1 MHLVKRKT
9 KWRMKV
15 LYLDS
20 CNCDWGC
27 PCQFN
32 ARPTNG
38 SCFGV
43 GGVHIIE
50 GNYGDVNLGK
60 LNLLLALAYP
70 KAVHE
75 GHGRASYYVDDRTTD
90 EQFDALSRIV
100 TGEAGGDPFEF
111 YSKTLDD
118 YQAPRRARIAFSSK
132 GIRSEIVAEGVAEAR
147 LEPMRNP
154 VTGQVHRAVIELPG
168 GVEANRMDQASLR
181 RGFIDD
187 RYLKFESSGTYGS
200 ISKATWSGP

>member
-1 MHLVKRKT
+1 ME
-9 KWRMKV
+9 V

-43 GGVHIIE
+43 GGVHILK
-50 GNYGDVNLGK
+50 GNYGDIELGG
-60 LNLLLALAYP
+60 LNLLFALSYP
-70 KAVHE
+70 KAIHE
-75 GHGRASYYVDDRTTD
+75 GHGRASYYVDDHASED
-90 EQFDALSRIV
+90 QFEALSRIM
-100 TGEAGGDPFEF
+100 TGDAGGGPFEF
-111 YSKTLDD
+111 YSNTLDD
-118 YQAPRRARIAFSSK
+118 YQAPKKARITFSGK
-132 GIRSEIVAEGVAEAR
+132 GIRSEIISPGIAEAR

-154 VTGQVHRAVIELPG
+154 VDGKIHRAVIELPG

-181 RGFIDD
+181 RGFMDD
-187 RYLKFESSGTYGS
+187 GYLRFESSGTYGS